1 LGLKEERSKKQHTWS
16 MQTWSWVSLSVLSA
30 MAGNQLVMMVTMR
43 VGEHRVKLAMVK
55 SQVLLGFVQK

>member
-1 LGLKEERSKKQHTWS
+1 
-16 MQTWSWVSLSVLSA
+16 MSLSVLSA